1 MHFYKLLALDMPV
14 VLIAE
19 DEQTFNMYETR
30 LDIAARPG
38 KFQIQS
44 HAEYTN
50 STYGSKTYRKLVSN
64 RAGYILETLKL
75 HKNVIYTDVD
85 TVWLGD
91 PRPYFLG
98 DYDMW
103 MPLGAWRV

>member
-1 MHFYKLLALDMPV
+1 MPV

-19 DEQTFNMYETR
+19 DEQTFNMYKTR
-30 LDIAARPG
+30 LDIAARAG

-50 STYGSKTYRKLVSN
+50 STYGSKAYRKLVSN

-91 PRPYFLG
+91 PRPYFSG

-103 MPLGAWRV
+103 MPLGALRVRQ